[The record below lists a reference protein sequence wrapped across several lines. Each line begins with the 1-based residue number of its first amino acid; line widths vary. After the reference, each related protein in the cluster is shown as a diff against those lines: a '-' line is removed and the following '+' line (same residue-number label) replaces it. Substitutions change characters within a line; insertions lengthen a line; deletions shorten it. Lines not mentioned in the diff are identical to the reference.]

1 MLSKLVQKLYNIV
14 FCNNSIFNK
23 SIKIYLKLI
32 ILMYIYCDRLLVLI
46 YFFNILNLKQF
57 NLDFH

>member
-1 MLSKLVQKLYNIV
+1 MLSKLVQKLYNIG

-23 SIKIYLKLI
+23 SIKIYLKLL

-57 NLDFH
+57 NLDFN